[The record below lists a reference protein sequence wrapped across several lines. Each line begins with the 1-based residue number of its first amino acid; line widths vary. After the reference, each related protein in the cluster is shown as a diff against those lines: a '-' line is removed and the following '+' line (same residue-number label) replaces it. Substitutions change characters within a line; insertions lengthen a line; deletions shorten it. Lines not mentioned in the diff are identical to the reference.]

1 MNKHQQ
7 IVLFAREHSSSSS
20 TGALG
25 TVLIEPDHST
35 RVLRY
40 IVLGLSILGLSIL
53 GLSVLGLRFL
63 GLHGS
68 ENTVNLHSVAKDSA
82 QF

>member
-40 IVLGLSILGLSIL
+40 IVLGLSILGLS
-53 GLSVLGLRFL
+53 VLGLRFL

>member
-53 GLSVLGLRFL
+53 GLRFL